1 MKKQL
6 FLLSAVLCFLTF
18 TAFAADNIK
27 IGMMGSMTGP
37 LASEGHDMKMAVE
50 LLVED
55 VNRHGGIGGR
65 QVTLL
70 IEDDAG
76 DPRTAALAA
85 NRLASQGV
93 VAVVGSYASSVTEAA
108 QNIFNEEGIVQIS
121 NGSTAIR
128 LTEKGLKRFFRVCPR
143 DDEQAKVAAAA
154 MLKMGFKK
162 IAIVHD
168 NTTYSKGLAD
178 ATRAVLQQQGAQ
190 IIFFD
195 AITPGERDYSTIL
208 TKLKLA
214 QPQAVYFP
222 GYYPEGGLILRQ
234 KKEMGWNVPFFGGD
248 GMNNADLMKIAGV
261 GAAAGFIFTT
271 PPLPKDLPTPEA
283 KSFLEECKKKYGAP
297 PNSIYG
303 ILAGDAFR
311 VIVAGLTATKS
322 TDPAK
327 LAAYL
332 HSGLK
337 DFPGLTGKISFN
349 EKGDRVGEV
358 FRAYKIDAKGNP
370 TILQ

>member
-6 FLLSAVLCFLTF
+6 FLCAVLCFLTY
-18 TAFAADNIK
+18 TAYAADTIK
-27 IGMMGSMTGP
+27 IGLMGSMTGP
-37 LASEGHDMKMAVE
+37 LASEGHDAKMTVE
-50 LLVED
+50 LLADEL
-55 VNRHGGIGGR
+55 NHHGGIGGK
-65 QVTLL
+65 QVTLI
-70 IEDDAG
+70 IEDDGG

-93 VAVVGSYASSVTEAA
+93 VAVVGSYASSITEAA
-108 QNIFNEEGIVQIS
+108 QNIFDEAGIVQIS

-128 LTEKGLKRFFRVCPR
+128 LTEKGLKMFFRTCPR
-143 DDEQAKVAAAA
+143 DDEQAKVAAAT
-154 MLKMGFKK
+154 MMRMGYKR

-208 TKLKLA
+208 TKLKRA

-222 GYYPEGGLILRQ
+222 GYYPEGGLLLRQ

-248 GMNNADLMKIAGV
+248 GMNNADLVKIAGV
-261 GAAAGFIFTT
+261 NAAAGFIFTT

-283 KSFLEECKKKYGAP
+283 KSFLEECRKRYGAP

-311 VIVAGLTATKS
+311 VIVAGLTATRS

-332 HSGLK
+332 HNGLK
-337 DFPGLTGKISFN
+337 DYPGLTGKISFN
-349 EKGDRVGEV
+349 AKGDRVGEV
-358 FRAYKIDAKGNP
+358 FRAYTIDAKG
-370 TILQ
+370 TRVLLQ